1 MAQAALCSS
10 WRDSCRDRDETR
22 PDKGTRRS
30 LPQPVSKECHMTL
43 SALKSIVITGASRGI
58 GRATALALA
67 TPGVVLTLAA
77 RSVDQLEE
85 VAAAVR
91 AAGST
96 AVIAPCDVT
105 IEEEVQRLTAQ
116 AANATGRIDL
126 FVHSVGGALVA
137 PVTQVTCDDWDAQ
150 VRIHLTSLFLV
161 CKHATPL
168 MHDGGL
174 LVYVASVAARQV
186 FPGWS
191 AYCAA
196 KHGALGLLGA
206 VREELRPYGVRVTA
220 LLPAATD
227 TGLWNNIPGNWN
239 RAAMLRPADVAAAI
253 ASLAACPPHVAIE
266 ELVIGH
272 TAGRL

>member
-1 MAQAALCSS
+1 
-10 WRDSCRDRDETR
+10 
-22 PDKGTRRS
+22 
-30 LPQPVSKECHMTL
+30 MTL

-67 TPGVVLTLAA
+67 APGAVLTLAA
-77 RSVDQLEE
+77 RSVDLLEE

-105 IEEEVQRLTAQ
+105 IEEEVQRLIAQ
-116 AANATGRIDL
+116 AADATGRIDL

-137 PVTQVTCDDWDAQ
+137 PVTQVTRDDWDEQ

-168 MHDGGL
+168 MHGGGL

-227 TGLWNNIPGNWN
+227 TGLWNDVPGVWN
-239 RAAMLRPADVAAAI
+239 RAAMLQPADVAAAI
-253 ASLAACPPHVAIE
+253 ASLAACPPHVAVE

>member
-1 MAQAALCSS
+1 
-10 WRDSCRDRDETR
+10 
-22 PDKGTRRS
+22 
-30 LPQPVSKECHMTL
+30 MTS

-67 TPGVVLTLAA
+67 APGAVLTLAA
-77 RSVDQLEE
+77 RSVDLLEE
-85 VAAAVR
+85 VAAAIR

-116 AANATGRIDL
+116 AADATGRIDL

-227 TGLWNNIPGNWN
+227 TGLWNDVPGVWN
-239 RAAMLRPADVAAAI
+239 RAAMLQPADVAAAI
-253 ASLAACPPHVAIE
+253 ASLAACPPHVAVE